1 MKTNFLFKLLL
12 LSAILGILV
21 YVFYKPEPVPPLPLP
36 PDPHPHPMPE
46 YPEHPSSATFLFDV
60 SVSMK
65 GYLQSSGDS
74 RFLGV
79 TTFFENI
86 PSKVVFRLYGK
97 KEGEPI
103 ERANFNQMLKN
114 RTIGWSDESDL
125 VAMVRSMKTHVD
137 SGDHISFLLTDGIL
151 SGSDAD
157 IRNSPDRS
165 YNKNMRQTMTE
176 NLSHLFSS
184 PKDSL
189 CVLIVRYKAKFR
201 GPYSFYNNSSDSLDN
216 KDRPFFIIALGKWKY
231 VKYVEQKLIEVKAAN
246 DGIATPYED
255 ILMLGDACSYQK
267 VKLSA
272 EEGLNPKN
280 GRLVIKK
287 GYEKKS
293 IALSAD
299 LRQLPAYM
307 QTLDYM
313 KANIELYVKR
323 ASKKEEIAID
333 KDYYEIS
340 VDDAKK
346 QLRISIKATQVKESK
361 LIFKLKYAQPEWV
374 EAKSDDDDSDIKSNS
389 LKLDKTFNLKYLV
402 AGFKNIQK
410 GKYIREQTLEIKN

>member
-12 LSAILGILV
+12 LSAILG
-21 YVFYKPEPVPPLPLP
+21 YVACEGCRGEDKDKTVPLP
-36 PDPHPHPMPE
+36 PMPKDSDSIAQ
-46 YPEHPSSATFLFDV
+46 PSSATFLFDI
-60 SVSMK
+60 SGSMK
-65 GYLQSSGDS
+65 GYLQSSDDS

-86 PSKVVFRLYGK
+86 PSKVVVFRLYGK

-103 ERANFNQMLKN
+103 ERVKFNRMLNDGSIK
-114 RTIGWSDESDL
+114 WSDESDL
-125 VAMVRSMKTHVD
+125 IAMVRSMKAHVD
-137 SGDHISFLLTDGIL
+137 TGDHISFLLTDGIL

-157 IRNSPDRS
+157 IRNSPDSS
-165 YNKNMRQTMTE
+165 YNKIMRQTMSE

-201 GPYSFYNNSSDSLDN
+201 GYYSCYNNSYKILDN

-272 EEGLNPKN
+272 AEGLNPKD

-287 GYEKKS
+287 GYLKES

-374 EAKSDDDDSDIKSNS
+374 EAKSDDDDSDIKRNP

-410 GKYIREQTLEIKN
+410 GKYIREQTLEIK

>member
-1 MKTNFLFKLLL
+1 
-12 LSAILGILV
+12 
-21 YVFYKPEPVPPLPLP
+21 
-36 PDPHPHPMPE
+36 
-46 YPEHPSSATFLFDV
+46 
-60 SVSMK
+60 MK

-114 RTIGWSDESDL
+114 RSIKWDDESNL
-125 VAMVRSMKTHVD
+125 IAMVRSMKTHVD
-137 SGDHISFLLTDGIL
+137 KGDHISFLLTDGIL

-157 IRNSPDRS
+157 VRNSPDRS
-165 YNKNMRQTMTE
+165 YNKIRRQEMSE

-201 GPYSFYNNSSDSLDN
+201 GPYYCYNNSSDSLDN
-216 KDRPFFIIALGKWKY
+216 NDRPFFIIALGKWKY

-255 ILMLGDACSYQK
+255 ILILGDACSYQK

-272 EEGLNPKN
+272 AEGLNPKN

-287 GYEKKS
+287 GYQKES

-323 ASKKEEIAID
+323 ASKKEEIALD

-346 QLRISIKATQVKESK
+346 QLRISIKASQVKESK

-374 EAKSDDDDSDIKSNS
+374 EAKSDDDDSDIKRKP

-410 GKYIREQTLEIKN
+410 GKYIREQTLEFK

>member
-12 LSAILGILV
+12 LSAILG
-21 YVFYKPEPVPPLPLP
+21 YVACGGPVPPP
-36 PDPHPHPMPE
+36 PPPPPPVPE
-46 YPEHPSSATFLFDV
+46 DTIAQPSSATFLFDI
-60 SVSMK
+60 SGSMK

-74 RFLGV
+74 RFWGV

-86 PSKVVFRLYGK
+86 PSNVVFRLYGK
-97 KEGEPI
+97 KKGDPI
-103 ERANFNQMLKN
+103 ERAKFNQMLKN
-114 RTIGWSDESDL
+114 RSIKWDDESDL
-125 VAMVRSMKTHVD
+125 IAMVRSMKARVD
-137 SGDHISFLLTDGIL
+137 TGDHISFLLTDGIL

-157 IRNSPDRS
+157 VRNSPDRS
-165 YNKNMRQTMTE
+165 YNKIMRQTMSE

-201 GPYSFYNNSSDSLDN
+201 GYYSCYNNSYKILDN

-272 EEGLNPKN
+272 AEGLNPKN

-287 GYEKKS
+287 GYSKES

-299 LRQLPAYM
+299 LGQLPAYM

-346 QLRISIKATQVKESK
+346 QLRISIKASQVKESK
-361 LIFKLKYAQPEWV
+361 LIFKLKYAQPEWI
-374 EAKSDDDDSDIKSNS
+374 EAKSDDDDSDIKSN
-389 LKLDKTFNLKYLV
+389 LAKLDKTFNLKFLV

>member
-1 MKTNFLFKLLL
+1 MKPKFLYNLFL
-12 LSAILGILV
+12 LSAMLGCV
-21 YVFYKPEPVPPLPLP
+21 ACNPKPAPVD
-36 PDPHPHPMPE
+36 PDPHAIVQE
-46 YPEHPSSATFLFDV
+46 DSIEKPSSATFLFDV

-86 PSKVVFRLYGK
+86 PSNVVFRLYGK
-97 KEGEPI
+97 KEGDPI
-103 ERANFNQMLKN
+103 KRANFNQMLKN
-114 RTIGWSDESDL
+114 RSIKWGDESDL
-125 VAMVRSMKTHVD
+125 IAMVRSMKTHVD
-137 SGDHISFLLTDGIL
+137 RGDHISFLLTDGIL

-165 YNKNMRQTMTE
+165 YNKNMRQTMSE

-201 GPYSFYNNSSDSLDN
+201 GPYSCYNNRSDSLDN

-246 DGIATPYED
+246 DGISTPYED

-272 EEGLNPKN
+272 AEGLNPKN
-280 GRLVIKK
+280 GRLVVKK
-287 GYEKKS
+287 GYQKES

-299 LRQLPAYM
+299 LGQLPAYM

-313 KANIELYVKR
+313 KANIELYAQYAQSAEK
-323 ASKKEEIAID
+323 AID

-346 QLRISIKATQVKESK
+346 QLRISIKASQVKGAK
-361 LIFKLKYAQPEWV
+361 LTFKLKYAQPKWIET
-374 EAKSDDDDSDIKSNS
+374 KSDDDDSDIMSNLS
-389 LKLDKTFNLKYLV
+389 KLDKTFNLKYLV

-410 GKYIREQTLEIKN
+410 GKYIRVQTIEFK

>member
-12 LSAILGILV
+12 LSAILG
-21 YVFYKPEPVPPLPLP
+21 YVACVKPGPVPPP
-36 PDPHPHPMPE
+36 PPPPVPKCSIAQ
-46 YPEHPSSATFLFDV
+46 PSSATFLFDI

-74 RFLGV
+74 RFWGV

-86 PSKVVFRLYGK
+86 PSKIVFRLYGK
-97 KEGEPI
+97 KEGDPI

-114 RTIGWSDESDL
+114 RSIKWGDESDL
-125 VAMVRSMKTHVD
+125 IAMVRSMKTHVD
-137 SGDHISFLLTDGIL
+137 KGDHISFLLTDGIL

-157 IRNSPDRS
+157 VRNSPDRS
-165 YNKNMRQTMTE
+165 YNKIMRQTMSE

-201 GPYSFYNNSSDSLDN
+201 GYYSCYNNSSDSLDN

-272 EEGLNPKN
+272 AEGLNPKN

-287 GYEKKS
+287 GYEKES

-299 LRQLPAYM
+299 LGQLPAYM

-323 ASKKEEIAID
+323 ASKKEKIAID

-346 QLRISIKATQVKESK
+346 QLRISIKATQVKESE
-361 LIFKLKYAQPEWV
+361 LIFKLKYVQPEWV
-374 EAKSDDDDSDIKSNS
+374 ETKSDDDDSDIKSN
-389 LKLDKTFNLKYLV
+389 LAKLDKTFNLKYLV
-402 AGFKNIQK
+402 AGFKNIHK
-410 GKYIREQTLEIKN
+410 GKYIREQTLEIK

>member
-12 LSAILGILV
+12 LSAILG
-21 YVFYKPEPVPPLPLP
+21 YVACGKKEKPDPVPPPLP
-36 PDPHPHPMPE
+36 EPKCSIAQ
-46 YPEHPSSATFLFDV
+46 PSSATFLFDI

-97 KEGEPI
+97 KEGDPI

-114 RTIGWSDESDL
+114 RSIKWGDESDL
-125 VAMVRSMKTHVD
+125 IAMVRSMKTHVD
-137 SGDHISFLLTDGIL
+137 KGNHISFLLTDGIL

-165 YNKNMRQTMTE
+165 YNKIMRQTMSE

-201 GPYSFYNNSSDSLDN
+201 GPYSCYNNSSEPLDN

-272 EEGLNPKN
+272 AEGLNPKN
-280 GRLVIKK
+280 GRLLIKK
-287 GYEKKS
+287 GYEKES

-323 ASKKEEIAID
+323 ASKKEKIAID

-346 QLRISIKATQVKESK
+346 QLRISIKATQVKESE

-374 EAKSDDDDSDIKSNS
+374 ETKSDDDDTDIKSN
-389 LKLDKTFNLKYLV
+389 LAKLDKTFNLKYLV

-410 GKYIREQTLEIKN
+410 GKYIREQTLEIK

>member
-1 MKTNFLFKLLL
+1 MKTNLLFKLLL
-12 LSAILGILV
+12 LSAILGSAIFG
-21 YVFYKPEPVPPLPLP
+21 YVACGENTPPPPPPPPVPE
-36 PDPHPHPMPE
+36 DTIE
-46 YPEHPSSATFLFDV
+46 KPSSATFLFDI
-60 SVSMK
+60 SGSMK

-86 PSKVVFRLYGK
+86 PSNIVFRLYGK

-103 ERANFNQMLKN
+103 ERAKFNQMLNDRSIK
-114 RTIGWSDESDL
+114 WSDESDL
-125 VAMVRSMKTHVD
+125 IAMVRSMKNHVD
-137 SGDHISFLLTDGIL
+137 SAGYHISFLLTDGIL

-157 IRNSPDRS
+157 IRKSPDRS
-165 YNKNMRQTMTE
+165 YNKINRQTMSE

-272 EEGLNPKN
+272 AEGLNPKD

-287 GYEKKS
+287 GYQKEN

-346 QLRISIKATQVKESK
+346 QLRISIKATQVKESE

-374 EAKSDDDDSDIKSNS
+374 EAKSDDDDSDIKRNP

-410 GKYIREQTLEIKN
+410 GKYIREQTLEIK

>member
-12 LSAILGILV
+12 LSAILG
-21 YVFYKPEPVPPLPLP
+21 YVACGEKEKPDPVPPLPP
-36 PDPHPHPMPE
+36 VPKCSIAQ
-46 YPEHPSSATFLFDV
+46 PSSATFLFDI

-97 KEGEPI
+97 KEGDPI

-114 RTIGWSDESDL
+114 RSIKWGDESDL
-125 VAMVRSMKTHVD
+125 IAMVRSMKTHVD
-137 SGDHISFLLTDGIL
+137 KGNHISFLLTDGIL

-165 YNKNMRQTMTE
+165 YNKIMRQTMSE

-201 GPYSFYNNSSDSLDN
+201 GPYSCYNNSSEPLDN

-272 EEGLNPKN
+272 AEGLNPQN
-280 GRLVIKK
+280 GRLLIKK
-287 GYEKKS
+287 GYEKES

-323 ASKKEEIAID
+323 ASKKEKIAID

-346 QLRISIKATQVKESK
+346 QLRISIKATQVKESE

-374 EAKSDDDDSDIKSNS
+374 ETKSDDDDTDIKSN
-389 LKLDKTFNLKYLV
+389 LAKLDKTFNLKYLV

-410 GKYIREQTLEIKN
+410 GKYIREQTLEIK

>member
-12 LSAILGILV
+12 LSAMLLSAILG
-21 YVFYKPEPVPPLPLP
+21 YVACDNHNPVPVPV
-36 PDPHPHPMPE
+36 PDPE
-46 YPEHPSSATFLFDV
+46 LEDSIEQPSSATFLFDI
-60 SVSMK
+60 SGSMK

-86 PSKVVFRLYGK
+86 PSKIVFRLYGK
-97 KEGEPI
+97 KEGESI
-103 ERANFNQMLKN
+103 ERAKFNRMLNDRSIK
-114 RTIGWSDESDL
+114 WSDESDL
-125 VAMVRSMKTHVD
+125 IAMVRSMKAHVD

-165 YNKNMRQTMTE
+165 YNKNMRQTMSE

-216 KDRPFFIIALGKWKY
+216 KDRPFFIIAFGKWKY

-272 EEGLNPKN
+272 AEGLNPKD

-287 GYEKKS
+287 GYQKEN

-346 QLRISIKATQVKESK
+346 QLRISIKATQVKESD

-374 EAKSDDDDSDIKSNS
+374 ETKSDDDDSDIKSNS
-389 LKLDKTFNLKYLV
+389 SKLDKTFNLKYLV

-410 GKYIREQTLEIKN
+410 GKYIREQTLVIKN

>member
-1 MKTNFLFKLLL
+1 MKTNFLFRLLL
-12 LSAILGILV
+12 LSAILG
-21 YVFYKPEPVPPLPLP
+21 YVACDDPKPVPV
-36 PDPHPHPMPE
+36 PDPDLVPE
-46 YPEHPSSATFLFDV
+46 DSIENPPSATFLFDI
-60 SVSMK
+60 SGSMK

-103 ERANFNQMLKN
+103 ERVKFNRMLNDGSIK
-114 RTIGWSDESDL
+114 WSDESDL
-125 VAMVRSMKTHVD
+125 IAMVRSMKAHVD
-137 SGDHISFLLTDGIL
+137 KGDHISFLLTDGIL

-157 IRNSPDRS
+157 VRNSPDRS
-165 YNKNMRQTMTE
+165 YNKIMRQTMSE

-201 GPYSFYNNSSDSLDN
+201 GYYSCYNNSSDSLDN

-272 EEGLNPKN
+272 AEGLNPKN
-280 GRLVIKK
+280 GRLLIKK
-287 GYEKKS
+287 GYEKES

-323 ASKKEEIAID
+323 ASID
-333 KDYYEIS
+333 KDYYDIS

-346 QLRISIKATQVKESK
+346 RLRISIKASQVKESK
-361 LIFKLKYAQPEWV
+361 LIFKLKYAQPEWI
-374 EAKSDDDDSDIKSNS
+374 EAKSDDDDSDIKSN
-389 LKLDKTFNLKYLV
+389 LAKLDKTFNLKYLV

-410 GKYIREQTLEIKN
+410 GKYIREQTLEFK

>member
-1 MKTNFLFKLLL
+1 MKTIFLFKLLL
-12 LSAILGILV
+12 LSAILG
-21 YVFYKPEPVPPLPLP
+21 YVACGEKEKPDPVPPLPP
-36 PDPHPHPMPE
+36 VPKCSIAQ
-46 YPEHPSSATFLFDV
+46 PSSATFLFDI

-97 KEGEPI
+97 KEGDPI

-114 RTIGWSDESDL
+114 RSIKWGDESDL
-125 VAMVRSMKTHVD
+125 IAMVRSMKTHVD
-137 SGDHISFLLTDGIL
+137 KGNHISFLLTDGIL

-165 YNKNMRQTMTE
+165 YNKIMRQTMSE

-201 GPYSFYNNSSDSLDN
+201 GPYSCYNNSSEPLDN

-272 EEGLNPKN
+272 AEGLNPKN
-280 GRLVIKK
+280 GRLLIKK
-287 GYEKKS
+287 GYEKES

-323 ASKKEEIAID
+323 ASKKEKIAID

-346 QLRISIKATQVKESK
+346 QLRISIKATQVKESE

-374 EAKSDDDDSDIKSNS
+374 ETKSDDDDTDIKSN
-389 LKLDKTFNLKYLV
+389 LAKLDKTFNLKYLV

-410 GKYIREQTLEIKN
+410 GKYIREQTLEIK

>member
-12 LSAILGILV
+12 LSAILG
-21 YVFYKPEPVPPLPLP
+21 YVACGKPGPVPPP
-36 PDPHPHPMPE
+36 PPPPVPKCSIAQ
-46 YPEHPSSATFLFDV
+46 PSSATFLFDI

-74 RFLGV
+74 RFWGV

-86 PSKVVFRLYGK
+86 PSKIVFRLYGK
-97 KEGEPI
+97 KEGDPI

-114 RTIGWSDESDL
+114 RSIKWGDESDL
-125 VAMVRSMKTHVD
+125 IAMVRSMKTHVD
-137 SGDHISFLLTDGIL
+137 KGDHISFLLTDGIL

-157 IRNSPDRS
+157 VRNSPDRS
-165 YNKNMRQTMTE
+165 YNKIMRQTMSE

-201 GPYSFYNNSSDSLDN
+201 GYYSCYNNSSDSLDN

-272 EEGLNPKN
+272 AEGLNPKN

-287 GYEKKS
+287 GYQKES

-299 LRQLPAYM
+299 LGQLPAYM

-323 ASKKEEIAID
+323 ASKKEKIAID

-346 QLRISIKATQVKESK
+346 QLRISIKATQVKESE
-361 LIFKLKYAQPEWV
+361 LIFKLKYVQPEWV
-374 EAKSDDDDSDIKSNS
+374 ETKSDDDDSDIKSN
-389 LKLDKTFNLKYLV
+389 LAKLDKTFNLKYLV
-402 AGFKNIQK
+402 AGFKNIHK
-410 GKYIREQTLEIKN
+410 GKYIREQTLEIK

>member
-12 LSAILGILV
+12 LSAILG
-21 YVFYKPEPVPPLPLP
+21 YVACGGPVPPP
-36 PDPHPHPMPE
+36 PPPPPPVPE
-46 YPEHPSSATFLFDV
+46 DTIAQPSSATFLFDI
-60 SVSMK
+60 SGSMK

-74 RFLGV
+74 RFWGV

-86 PSKVVFRLYGK
+86 PSNVVFRLYGK
-97 KEGEPI
+97 KKGDPI
-103 ERANFNQMLKN
+103 ERAKFNQMLKN
-114 RTIGWSDESDL
+114 RSIKWDDESDL
-125 VAMVRSMKTHVD
+125 IAMVRSMKARVD
-137 SGDHISFLLTDGIL
+137 TGDHISFLLTDGIL

-157 IRNSPDRS
+157 VRNSPDRS
-165 YNKNMRQTMTE
+165 YNKIMRQTMSE

-201 GPYSFYNNSSDSLDN
+201 GYYSCYNNSYKILDN

-272 EEGLNPKN
+272 AEGLNPKN

-287 GYEKKS
+287 GYSKES

-299 LRQLPAYM
+299 LGQLPAYM

-346 QLRISIKATQVKESK
+346 
-361 LIFKLKYAQPEWV
+361 
-374 EAKSDDDDSDIKSNS
+374 
-389 LKLDKTFNLKYLV
+389 
-402 AGFKNIQK
+402 
-410 GKYIREQTLEIKN
+410 

>member
-12 LSAILGILV
+12 LSAILG
-21 YVFYKPEPVPPLPLP
+21 YVACGEKEKPDPVPPP
-36 PDPHPHPMPE
+36 PPVPKCSIAQ
-46 YPEHPSSATFLFDV
+46 PSSATFLFDI

-97 KEGEPI
+97 KEGDPI

-114 RTIGWSDESDL
+114 RSIKWGDESDL
-125 VAMVRSMKTHVD
+125 IAMVRSMKTHVD
-137 SGDHISFLLTDGIL
+137 KGNHISFLLTDGIL

-165 YNKNMRQTMTE
+165 YNKIMRQTMSE

-201 GPYSFYNNSSDSLDN
+201 GPYSCYNNSSEPLDN

-272 EEGLNPKN
+272 AEGLNPKN
-280 GRLVIKK
+280 GRLLIKK
-287 GYEKKS
+287 GYEKES

-323 ASKKEEIAID
+323 ASKKEKIAID

-346 QLRISIKATQVKESK
+346 QLRISIKATQVKESE

-374 EAKSDDDDSDIKSNS
+374 ETKSDDDDTDIKSN
-389 LKLDKTFNLKYLV
+389 LAKLDKTFNLKYLV

-410 GKYIREQTLEIKN
+410 GKYIREQTLEIK

>member
-1 MKTNFLFKLLL
+1 MKTNFLFRLLL
-12 LSAILGILV
+12 LSAILG
-21 YVFYKPEPVPPLPLP
+21 YVACDDPKPVPV
-36 PDPHPHPMPE
+36 PDPDPVPE
-46 YPEHPSSATFLFDV
+46 DSIENPPSATFLFDI
-60 SVSMK
+60 SGSMK

-103 ERANFNQMLKN
+103 ERVKFNRMLNDGSIK
-114 RTIGWSDESDL
+114 WSDESDL
-125 VAMVRSMKTHVD
+125 IAMVRSMKAHVD

-157 IRNSPDRS
+157 IRNSPDSS
-165 YNKNMRQTMTE
+165 YNKNMSQTMSE

-201 GPYSFYNNSSDSLDN
+201 GYYSCYNNSYKILDN

-272 EEGLNPKN
+272 AEGLNPKN
-280 GRLVIKK
+280 GRLLIKK
-287 GYEKKS
+287 GYEKES

-323 ASKKEEIAID
+323 ASKIAID

-361 LIFKLKYAQPEWV
+361 LIFKLKYAQPEWI
-374 EAKSDDDDSDIKSNS
+374 EAKSDDDDSDIKSN
-389 LKLDKTFNLKYLV
+389 LAKLDKTFNLKFLV

-410 GKYIREQTLEIKN
+410 GKYIRVQTLEIK

>member
-12 LSAILGILV
+12 LSAILG
-21 YVFYKPEPVPPLPLP
+21 YVACGEKEKPDPVPPLPP
-36 PDPHPHPMPE
+36 VPKCSIAQ
-46 YPEHPSSATFLFDV
+46 PSSATFLFDI

-97 KEGEPI
+97 KEGDPI

-114 RTIGWSDESDL
+114 RSIKWGDESDL
-125 VAMVRSMKTHVD
+125 IAMVRSMKTHVD
-137 SGDHISFLLTDGIL
+137 KGNHISFLLTDGIL

-165 YNKNMRQTMTE
+165 YNKIMRQTMSE

-201 GPYSFYNNSSDSLDN
+201 GPYSCYNNSSEPLDN

-272 EEGLNPKN
+272 AEGLNPKN
-280 GRLVIKK
+280 GRLLIKK
-287 GYEKKS
+287 GYEKES

-323 ASKKEEIAID
+323 ASKKEKIAID

-346 QLRISIKATQVKESK
+346 QLRISIKATQVKESE

-374 EAKSDDDDSDIKSNS
+374 ETKSDDDDTDIKSN
-389 LKLDKTFNLKYLV
+389 LAKLDKTFNLKYLV

-410 GKYIREQTLEIKN
+410 GKYIREQTLEIK

>member
-12 LSAILGILV
+12 LSAILG
-21 YVFYKPEPVPPLPLP
+21 YVACGGSVPPPPPPPVPE
-36 PDPHPHPMPE
+36 DTIAQ
-46 YPEHPSSATFLFDV
+46 PSSATFLFDI
-60 SVSMK
+60 SGSMK

-86 PSKVVFRLYGK
+86 PSNVVFRLYGK
-97 KEGEPI
+97 KKGDPI
-103 ERANFNQMLKN
+103 ERAKFNQMLKN
-114 RTIGWSDESDL
+114 RSIKWDDESDL
-125 VAMVRSMKTHVD
+125 IAMVRSMKARVD
-137 SGDHISFLLTDGIL
+137 TGDHISFLLTDGIL

-157 IRNSPDRS
+157 VRNSPDRS
-165 YNKNMRQTMTE
+165 YNKIMRQTMSE

-201 GPYSFYNNSSDSLDN
+201 GYYSCYNNSYKILDN

-272 EEGLNPKN
+272 AEGLNPQN
-280 GRLVIKK
+280 GRLLIKK
-287 GYEKKS
+287 GYEKES

-323 ASKKEEIAID
+323 ASKKEKIAID

-346 QLRISIKATQVKESK
+346 QLRISIKATQVKESE

-374 EAKSDDDDSDIKSNS
+374 ETKSDDDDTDIKSN
-389 LKLDKTFNLKYLV
+389 LAKLDKTFNLKYLV

-410 GKYIREQTLEIKN
+410 GKYIREQTLEIK

>member
-12 LSAILGILV
+12 LSAILG
-21 YVFYKPEPVPPLPLP
+21 YVACGKPGPVPPP
-36 PDPHPHPMPE
+36 PPPPVPKCSIAQ
-46 YPEHPSSATFLFDV
+46 PSSATFLFDI

-74 RFLGV
+74 RFWGV

-86 PSKVVFRLYGK
+86 PSKIVFRLYGK
-97 KEGEPI
+97 KEGDPI

-114 RTIGWSDESDL
+114 RSIKWGDESDL
-125 VAMVRSMKTHVD
+125 IAMVRSMKTHVD
-137 SGDHISFLLTDGIL
+137 KGDHISFLLTDGIL

-157 IRNSPDRS
+157 VRNSPDRS
-165 YNKNMRQTMTE
+165 YNKIMRQTMSE

-201 GPYSFYNNSSDSLDN
+201 GYYSCYNNSSDSLDN

-272 EEGLNPKN
+272 AEGLNPKN
-280 GRLVIKK
+280 GRLLIKK
-287 GYEKKS
+287 GYEKES

-323 ASKKEEIAID
+323 ASKKEKIAID

-346 QLRISIKATQVKESK
+346 QLRISIKATQVKESE

-374 EAKSDDDDSDIKSNS
+374 ETKSDDDDSDIKSN
-389 LKLDKTFNLKYLV
+389 LAKLDKTFNLKYLV
-402 AGFKNIQK
+402 AGFKNIHK
-410 GKYIREQTLEIKN
+410 GKYIREQTLEIK

>member
-12 LSAILGILV
+12 LSAILG
-21 YVFYKPEPVPPLPLP
+21 YVACGGSVPPPPPPPPPVPE
-36 PDPHPHPMPE
+36 DTIAQ
-46 YPEHPSSATFLFDV
+46 PSSATFLFDI
-60 SVSMK
+60 SGSMK

-86 PSKVVFRLYGK
+86 PSNVVFRLYGK
-97 KEGEPI
+97 KKGDPI
-103 ERANFNQMLKN
+103 ERAKFNQMLKN
-114 RTIGWSDESDL
+114 RSIKWDDESDL
-125 VAMVRSMKTHVD
+125 IAMVRSMKARVD
-137 SGDHISFLLTDGIL
+137 TGDHISFLLTDGIL

-157 IRNSPDRS
+157 VRNSPDRS
-165 YNKNMRQTMTE
+165 YNKIMRQTMSE

-201 GPYSFYNNSSDSLDN
+201 GYYSCYNNSYKILDN

-272 EEGLNPKN
+272 AEGLNPQN
-280 GRLVIKK
+280 GRLLIKK
-287 GYEKKS
+287 GYEKES

-323 ASKKEEIAID
+323 ASKKEKIAID

-346 QLRISIKATQVKESK
+346 QLRISIKATQVKESE

-374 EAKSDDDDSDIKSNS
+374 ETKSDDDDTDIKSN
-389 LKLDKTFNLKYLV
+389 LAKLDKTFNLKYLV

-410 GKYIREQTLEIKN
+410 GKYIREQTLEIK

>member
-12 LSAILGILV
+12 LSAILGIVV
-21 YVFYKPEPVPPLPLP
+21 YVFCKPGSVPPPPPPPPPVPE
-36 PDPHPHPMPE
+36 DTIAQ
-46 YPEHPSSATFLFDV
+46 PSSATFLFDI
-60 SVSMK
+60 SGSMK

-86 PSKVVFRLYGK
+86 PSKVVVFRLYGK

-103 ERANFNQMLKN
+103 ERVKFDRMLNARSIK
-114 RTIGWSDESDL
+114 WSDESDL
-125 VAMVRSMKTHVD
+125 IAMVRSMKAHVD

-165 YNKNMRQTMTE
+165 YNKNKCQTMSE

-184 PKDSL
+184 SKDSL

-201 GPYSFYNNSSDSLDN
+201 GYYSCYNNSSDSLDN

-272 EEGLNPKN
+272 AEGLNPKN

-287 GYEKKS
+287 GYQKEN

-346 QLRISIKATQVKESK
+346 QLRISIKATQVKESE

-389 LKLDKTFNLKYLV
+389 SKLDKTFNLKYLV

-410 GKYIREQTLEIKN
+410 GKYIREQTLEIK